1 MSPLDA
7 ERDDRGMVV
16 RYARKE
22 ANTRENT
29 IAKLTTL
36 TRKEASSVF
45 ESESELDSWLHFDHC
60 DSVASTA
67 YHELQQK

>member
-1 MSPLDA
+1 MLEKVMSPLT
-7 ERDDRGMVV
+7 RGDDRGMVV

-36 TRKEASSVF
+36 TRKEASSVY
-45 ESESELDSWLHFDHC
+45 ESGSEVNSWLHFD
-60 DSVASTA
+60 SVPSTV
-67 YHELQQK
+67 YHELQ